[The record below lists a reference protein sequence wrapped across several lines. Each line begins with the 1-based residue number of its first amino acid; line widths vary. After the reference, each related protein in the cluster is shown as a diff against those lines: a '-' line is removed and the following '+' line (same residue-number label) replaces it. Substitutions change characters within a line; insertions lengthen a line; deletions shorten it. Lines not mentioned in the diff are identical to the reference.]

1 MSNPG
6 TNSTDT
12 VTVNAT
18 IPETLPPIISMV
30 ATIFEVDPA
39 TLSGSTQL
47 MVDLPCESIDLL
59 ELGASLN
66 RHFRVSINDDAAF
79 LRSLRVHVAEA
90 NRTGRDAAATVQ
102 TAYPHLAATRA
113 EALVAALATQGAV
126 PQLTLGDIATY
137 VSHALNRT
145 PH

>member
-1 MSNPG
+1 MP
-6 TNSTDT
+6 TP
-12 VTVNAT
+12 NAT
-18 IPETLPPIISMV
+18 TPNAATPDTLTPIIAMV

-39 TLSGSTQL
+39 SLSDSTQL

-66 RHFRVSINDDAAF
+66 RHFRVSVNDDAAF

-90 NRTGRDAAATVQ
+90 NRTGLDAAATVQ
-102 TAYPHLAATRA
+102 TAYPHLTATRA

-126 PQLTLGDIATY
+126 PQLTLGDIAAY